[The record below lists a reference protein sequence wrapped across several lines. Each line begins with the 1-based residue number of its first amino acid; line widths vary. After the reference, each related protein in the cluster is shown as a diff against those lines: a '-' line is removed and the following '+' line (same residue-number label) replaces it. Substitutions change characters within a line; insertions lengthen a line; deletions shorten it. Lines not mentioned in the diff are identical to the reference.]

1 MLAQDMKER
10 SEAVMAQ
17 VKHLSDKSNMNQ
29 KVLQEASGVVD
40 ITATML
46 AAAQKLQAAV
56 ADSLIE
62 ADAKAAKATF
72 YRKNFSKA
80 KGCIN
85 EIHEIVDATSLLFE
99 STTKAVSGEA
109 DIEQVRLMSQSPLLC
124 LSMRCRSCR
133 TSRTSRRA

>member
-1 MLAQDMKER
+1 MKER

-124 LSMRCRSCR
+124 
-133 TSRTSRRA
+133 